1 MNPIPQMESV
11 TSLRNNYNALI
22 ARLSEGPI
30 VLSQHAKG
38 AAVLVSIEQ
47 WNEIAKQLKVLEGL
61 LGAKRKVATVEDE
74 RSSSI

>member
-38 AAVLVSIEQ
+38 AAVLVSIAQ
-47 WNEIAKQLKVLEGL
+47 WNAIAKQLKVLEGL
-61 LGAKRKVATVEDE
+61 LEAKHHDD
-74 RSSSI
+74 